1 MQKKT
6 SRKTQKKKH
15 QFTNQNIPKP
25 PKKTKKPK
33 KTHQQ
38 KEKTYKKNDHQ
49 NEKKTLA
56 V

>member
-1 MQKKT
+1 M
-6 SRKTQKKKH
+6 KKKNV
-15 QFTNQNIPKP
+15 QINAKKKAPVYEQNIPKP